1 MAVLFVLWVL
11 EGQRGPCQLFDE
23 IKMVGKNQ
31 Q

>member
-11 EGQRGPCQLFDE
+11 EGQRGSRQLFDE